1 MKLFTEIGLMYTG
14 VGGEAVEGGAVG
26 AGEQGSSDLRV
37 EGDAALQPARAGE
50 PQERRRRAQE
60 VRSRQQ
66 QQIVDACMHVCMMY
80 ITL

>member
-14 VGGEAVEGGAVG
+14 VGGEAVEGGAIG

-60 VRSRQQ
+60 VRRPRPRHH
-66 QQIVDACMHVCMMY
+66 QQIVDNN
-80 ITL
+80 